1 MTPTKLTDKPKLAKV
16 AELSYEQ
23 ALTELEAIV
32 ASLES
37 NQLPLEKTM
46 AQYER
51 GQELIRHCIEL
62 LDKAELRVKLLS
74 GETLV
79 DKTPAEER

>member
-1 MTPTKLTDKPKLAKV
+1 
-16 AELSYEQ
+16 
-23 ALTELEAIV
+23 
-32 ASLES
+32 
-37 NQLPLEKTM
+37 M

-79 DKTPAEER
+79 DITPAEER

>member
-1 MTPTKLTDKPKLAKV
+1 MTSTKLTDKPKLAKV

-51 GQELIRHCIEL
+51 GQELIRHCLEL

-79 DKTPAEER
+79 DITPAEER